1 MTAPVEPGDAS
12 MLVHVAAVSALLALA
27 YDDEPRENART
38 AADLVMRGACDGMT
52 RADLVREAE
61 DAAAECDPADPGDRA
76 RARALRALASY
87 LATLDPPPRRVGKVG
102 GAAPEAT

>member
-1 MTAPVEPGDAS
+1 
-12 MLVHVAAVSALLALA
+12 MLAHVAAVSALLALA

-61 DAAAECDPADPGDRA
+61 AATFECDPADPGDRA

-87 LATLDPPPRRVGKVG
+87 LATLDPPPRRVGEVG
-102 GAAPEAT
+102 DAAPEAT